1 MWVLVLLALAWV
13 VFAAPADGLWYDET
27 VNAYLATHSWGTLW
41 EWSTQ
46 IDNQLPLHFVALK
59 LWVAGVGSSE
69 FSLRAFSHLMALL
82 ALAGVMALARR
93 LGGPRQGWLSG
104 ILFVA
109 LGSFLYAATEVRT
122 YALALALLT
131 WSSVFC
137 WELLRKPS
145 RRLIMAYLLTAILLT
160 YTHYTAWLVVGLQV
174 GLMGIAVI
182 GQHPITRLTFRQLVL
197 IGGSIAL
204 GMVPWVVALGG
215 RNFNDGTAFEGTVSF
230 RTALE
235 TYWNFA
241 LWGQK
246 VFDTNVT
253 QMSLVIAVLVVIAF
267 AVQGRQC
274 WHLYTLYL
282 VALMLV
288 PLVFMT
294 YSSTHIEA
302 KLAGRHTWAMWPSI
316 ALLLGGGLVRLPRW
330 TWVRWGATLL
340 IVGVLVT
347 GSHALDE
354 QYMGEFDRVQVI
366 LQQEADSTDLLILRD
381 GTLFTAA
388 EYYNFLLRY
397 TGIPTDKL
405 TNVHRRVQVHE
416 AWDVFT
422 EHLTP
427 DTRRVWV
434 LSWQGDAMD
443 PTGLTYALPEYF
455 STGQRHI
462 WLDGVTRL
470 VSYDITPDKSNLIEH
485 IIAYP
490 GIVQV
495 PPDGPSLLG
504 YDVLPM
510 LEGPDCGV
518 VVHTWWWRGEIDYP
532 KTMMSVR
539 LVDEAGQWLVQMDMP
554 LAGFYFDQSDW
565 QPFIPTLGRV
575 ELNAPCDAW
584 DGGQVTTVEMVVY
597 ERGDALS
604 GQPIALGTVRR

>member
-1 MWVLVLLALAWV
+1 MWVLILLALAWV
-13 VFAAPADGLWYDET
+13 VFNAPTDGLWYDET
-27 VNAYLATHSWGTLW
+27 VNAYLATHSWATLW

-93 LGGPRQGWLSG
+93 LGGSRQAWLSG

-122 YALALALLT
+122 YALALALLA

-145 RRLIMAYLLTAILLT
+145 RRLMMAYLLTAILLA
-160 YTHYTAWLVVGLQV
+160 YTHYTAWLVIGLQV
-174 GLMGIAVI
+174 ALMALAVI
-182 GQHPITRLTFRQLVL
+182 GQRPTTPLTRPQLVL
-197 IGGSIAL
+197 IGGSIGL
-204 GMVPWVVALGG
+204 GIMPWVVALGG
-215 RNFNDGTAFEGTVSF
+215 RNFNEGTAFEGTVSF

-246 VFDTNVT
+246 IFNHAAT
-253 QMSLVIAVLVVIAF
+253 QTSLIIVALVVIAF
-267 AVQGRQC
+267 IVQGHQR
-274 WHLYTLYL
+274 WHPYTLYL
-282 VALMLV
+282 VALLLV
-288 PLVFMT
+288 PLAFMT

-316 ALLLGGGLVRLPRW
+316 ALLMGGGLAQLPRW
-330 TWVRWGATLL
+330 AWVRWGAALL
-340 IVGVLVT
+340 VAGVLVT

-354 QYMGEFDRVQVI
+354 QYMGEFDHVQAI
-366 LQQEADSTDLLILRD
+366 LQHKAASTDLLILRD

-388 EYYNFLLRY
+388 EYYNFSLRY
-397 TGIPTDKL
+397 TGIPADKL
-405 TNVHRRVQVHE
+405 TNVNHRVQVHE
-416 AWDVFT
+416 AWDGFT
-422 EHLTP
+422 AQL
-427 DTRRVWV
+427 DTTTQRVWV
-434 LSWQGDAMD
+434 LSWQGDVMD
-443 PTGLTYALPEYF
+443 PTGLAYALPEYF
-455 STGQRHI
+455 STGQRRI
-462 WLDGVTRL
+462 WLDGETRL
-470 VSYDITPDKSNLIEH
+470 VSYDITSDKPNLLEH

-490 GIVQV
+490 GVVQV

-510 LEGPDCGV
+510 LKGPDCGV
-518 VVHTWWWRGEIDYP
+518 VVHTWWWRGMTDYP
-532 KTMMSVR
+532 QTMMSVR
-539 LVDEAGQWLVQMDMP
+539 LVDETGQWLVQVDMP

-575 ELNAPCDAW
+575 ELNAPCAVW
-584 DGGQVTTVEMVVY
+584 NSGQVTMIEMVVY

-604 GQPIALGTVRR
+604 GQPIALGTVSR